1 VDLQNAAWRKK
12 SGREAETETDF
23 EMSEPQIERFGSA
36 TGQPLV
42 SIVVLNCNGA
52 MWLPKCFESL
62 KAQTIIGQIETVMVD
77 NNSADDSVAVARK
90 WFADLP
96 AAVIVRNSENLGFC
110 EGNNSGARAAK
121 GRWLLFLNNDTW
133 LETDCMEKLVAGT
146 EKLGAAASTPLV
158 LNYPDNSYQDFGFY
172 GFDIFGLPSPSAIA
186 DRTREI
192 FIAGGCSYLIR
203 ADVFNRL
210 GMFDA
215 EYFIYSDDADL
226 SWRVWLAGYK
236 VAGIYEAK
244 LHHRGAAGVNPQGGI
259 TTVEFRTNDRK
270 RFLTNRNCLLTL
282 FKNCRHVLL
291 LLAIPLIVLLFLE
304 SLAGALLLRRWSF
317 ARASFWSVL
326 HDCWRLR
333 GHISRQRKSV
343 ASFRKH
349 SDFWMLRFFKF
360 RLNRWDEAKR
370 TLKFGPPRVDAK

>member
-1 VDLQNAAWRKK
+1 MTQ
-12 SGREAETETDF
+12 
-23 EMSEPQIERFGSA
+23 PQIERFGNA

-52 MWLPKCFESL
+52 MWLPKCFESI

-77 NNSADDSVAVARK
+77 NNSSDDSVAIARK
-90 WFADLP
+90 WFADFP
-96 AAVIVRNSENLGFC
+96 NAVIVRNSENLGFC
-110 EGNNSGARAAK
+110 EGNNSGARAATGK
-121 GRWLLFLNNDTW
+121 WLLFLNNDTW
-133 LETDCMEKLVAGT
+133 LEPDCMEKLIAGT
-146 EKLGAAASTPLV
+146 EKLGAVASTPLV

-172 GFDIFGLPSPSAIA
+172 GFDIFGLPSPSAVA
-186 DRTREI
+186 ARTREI

-203 ADVFNRL
+203 TDVFNQL

-226 SWRVWLAGYK
+226 SWRVWLAGYS
-236 VAGIYEAK
+236 VAGIFEAK
-244 LHHRGAAGVNPQGGI
+244 LHHRGAAGVNPSGGI

-282 FKNCRHVLL
+282 LKNGQHILL
-291 LLAIPLIVLLFLE
+291 LITLPLIALLFLE
-304 SLAGALLLRRWSF
+304 SLAGALLLRRLSF

-326 HDCWRLR
+326 ADCWRLR
-333 GHISRQRKSV
+333 GHVMKRRREV
-343 ASFRKH
+343 AAFRKH

-360 RLNRWDEAKR
+360 RLNRWDEVKR
-370 TLKFGPPRVDAK
+370 TLKFGPPRVDAR